1 MWMYFVCL
9 DNVVLVGNHRDAVGY
24 GAVDPAS
31 GTAVVLELARVF
43 QSLASQGITMPHK
56 INKNLSPAVSLS
68 VQEDYIINVFMC
80 LLFSDINIHLH

>member
-1 MWMYFVCL
+1 MYFVCL

-56 INKNLSPAVSLS
+56 INKNLSPAVSLCPCKKITCTHTS
-68 VQEDYIINVFMC
+68 LMYSCASCFLI
-80 LLFSDINIHLH
+80 

>member
-1 MWMYFVCL
+1 MYFVCL

-56 INKNLSPAVSLS
+56 INKNLSPAVS
-68 VQEDYIINVFMC
+68 VRAR
-80 LLFSDINIHLH
+80 LHVHTHH